1 MSEEEELLDFATGGL
16 AAAEYAKTPSPARN
30 AQWGQT
36 YLTSFLQDDGDRVLV
51 RFLTDEPQ
59 LIETLQHGLV
69 PTKPAPKDKPVERSW
84 PSQLPAVCRYTPLGA
99 DRHQAYSECYI
110 CDFMRDEKGEK
121 LYAGTRLWGLAAIR
135 EEVLGTPEMVEAGQI
150 AAHQVGQPVGYRDK
164 TEEMDEL
171 DQTGKPTGKKVQRK
185 IIVIVNMAQSNFW
198 SPLMTNKIY
207 FHTIVDRDY
216 LVVRKGARQPGGG
229 GGKRSGGKVLYEF
242 VPVNPAFV
250 QHPETGKTVQ

>member
-1 MSEEEELLDFATGGL
+1 
-16 AAAEYAKTPSPARN
+16 
-30 AQWGQT
+30 
-36 YLTSFLQDDGDRVLV
+36 
-51 RFLTDEPQ
+51 
-59 LIETLQHGLV
+59 
-69 PTKPAPKDKPVERSW
+69 
-84 PSQLPAVCRYTPLGA
+84 
-99 DRHQAYSECYI
+99 
-110 CDFMRDEKGEK
+110 
-121 LYAGTRLWGLAAIR
+121 LAAIR

-250 QHPETGKTVQ
+250 QHPETGKTVQLDLRDPKLAAAYEGHGWDLARLRKHTSRMTSKKYYDRFFDPRVEVRWADEEETDRSSGPSAQTQAAQQAAQQAGQSATSEPTSGPVAEELEKMRQQMRASLLADNPPPSGNGAGADTQVVSPL